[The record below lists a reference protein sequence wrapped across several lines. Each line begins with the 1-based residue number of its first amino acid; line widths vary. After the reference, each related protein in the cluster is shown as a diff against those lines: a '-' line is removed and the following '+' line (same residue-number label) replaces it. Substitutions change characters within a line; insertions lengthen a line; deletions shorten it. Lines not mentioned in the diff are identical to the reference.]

1 MKVSLIMSTR
11 GRIDEVLQFVVALKQ
26 LECGDFE
33 LIIVDQNA
41 DESLHE
47 ACAALSV
54 NFPLLYIRS
63 PHATGASRG
72 RNIGVAKARGDILCF
87 PDDDC
92 LYPSSLI
99 QRVLRRFEETGCD
112 IVCGRPTAPDGRT
125 INGRFEKHA
134 QRVDLRHVF
143 TTQIEW
149 LIFFKRHAFEQ
160 LQGFDESIGVGA
172 STPWQSCE
180 GPDITIRAIHQGF
193 TVYYDPQL
201 CAHHPELNTRD
212 PDVAMRAKGRRYAR
226 GMGHV
231 IRKHSYGLLYLS
243 NYLIRPLGG
252 ACLSLLVGNINRA
265 NYYWNVAV
273 GRAEGYSGI
282 CFDGCGFAE
291 DPSIGSRR

>member
-1 MKVSLIMSTR
+1 MRVSLIMSTR
-11 GRIDEVLQFVVALKQ
+11 GRVDEVLQFVVALKQ
-26 LECGDFE
+26 LDCRDFE

-41 DESLHE
+41 DESLHA
-47 ACAALSV
+47 ACAALGV
-54 NFPLLYIRS
+54 DFPLHYIRS
-63 PHATGASRG
+63 PHVTGVSRG
-72 RNIGVAKARGDILCF
+72 RNIGLAKASGDVLCF

-92 LYPSSLI
+92 SYPPSLI
-99 QRVLRRFEETGCD
+99 QKVLRRFDDTGCD

-125 INGRFEKHA
+125 INGRFEERA
-134 QRVDLRHVF
+134 QKVDLRHVF

-149 LIFFKRHAFEQ
+149 LVFIKRHVFEK
-160 LQGFDESIGVGA
+160 LRGFDESIGVGA

-180 GPDITIRAIHQGF
+180 GPDLTIRAIQEGF
-193 TVYYDPQL
+193 TVYYDPAL

-231 IRKHSYGLLYLS
+231 MKKHSYGLLYLS

-252 ACLSLLVGNINRA
+252 AGISLLEGNINRA
-265 NYYWNVAV
+265 SYYWNVAI

-282 CFDGCGFAE
+282 CFDGHGFGE
-291 DPSIGSRR
+291 DPSMGSRR